1 MTAAEERVWRYLVA
15 NRKAP
20 AWEVAKACNVRE
32 EFVHKLIDR
41 ISSPNWR
48 DEVSETPKPETPT
61 RVNIL
66 NRASVL
72 TAGDR
77 NQSYGP
83 PEENLTNIAGLWTAY
98 VDQKYGGGFA
108 FNAEDVAWMQVLL
121 KAARS
126 MQDGYHE
133 DNYVDAAAYAGIAG
147 ECRNVWEHK

>member
-1 MTAAEERVWRYLVA
+1 MTAEEERVWRYLVA

-32 EFVHKLIDR
+32 EFVHGLIDR

-48 DEVSETPKPETPT
+48 DEVTAEQKPT
-61 RVNIL
+61 RVKIL
-66 NRASVL
+66 DRAGVL

-77 NQSYGP
+77 NKSYGP
-83 PEENLTNIAGLWTAY
+83 PEQNLTNIAGLWTAY
-98 VDQKYGGGFA
+98 IDQKYGGGFA

-147 ECRNVWEHK
+147 ECRNIWENE